1 MSDALPTVDYLVIG
15 AGAVGMAFVDTLI
28 AEDPDATVLIVDRH
42 DVPGGHWNDAYP
54 FVRLHQPSAF
64 YGVEGLELGRGE
76 IDRSGP
82 NEGYYE
88 LAGCAEVLAYYERAM
103 RKFIESGR
111 VTFWPMT
118 DYRGGGRCVG
128 ILSGEQRMVE
138 AIKRVVDTTYF
149 DTQVPATHTPRF
161 EIEPGTRFM
170 PTGELP
176 NLVRDPDAVPSHF
189 VVLGGGKTAMD
200 TAGWLLG
207 HDVAPERITWVRP
220 RDSWMIN
227 RRFTQPGLE
236 FFEGTIDFQSALMR
250 AAIAADNV
258 EGFFL
263 ELGKGG
269 HMLRLDPD
277 VQPTKFFFATI
288 SEGEVEALRAIDHV
302 IRGSRVSRIAP
313 GLIEMEDGSHAVP
326 DDSLFIDCTASAVAD
341 KDSVPVFQ
349 DGKIVVQALFA
360 PLVVFG
366 AALTAWIEVHR
377 DNDDARNA
385 LAQPIAVKQGCAAY
399 LTATLGNLT
408 NRMRWAR
415 EPNLAE
421 WLGQSR
427 LDPAA
432 RTIAKVQAERP
443 ELLGALGD
451 YRTLAKQGVPAL
463 MQLIQNARED

>member
-1 MSDALPTVDYLVIG
+1 MERVDYLVIG

-28 AEDPDATVLIVDRH
+28 AEDPEATVLIVDRH
-42 DVPGGHWNDAYP
+42 AVPGGHWNDAYP

-64 YGVEGLELGRGE
+64 YGVESLELGRGE

-88 LAGCAEVLAYYERAM
+88 LAGCAEVLAYYERVM
-103 RKFIESGR
+103 REFIDSGR

-118 DYRGGGRCVG
+118 DYREGRCIG
-128 ILSGEQRMVE
+128 ILSGDERRVE
-138 AIKRVVDTTYF
+138 ATKRVVDTTYF
-149 DTQVPATHTPRF
+149 DTQVPATHKPRF
-161 EIEPGTRFM
+161 TIEPGTPFM

-176 NLVRDPDAVPSHF
+176 DLVRKPDAVPSHF

-207 HDVAPERITWVRP
+207 NGVAPERMTWVRP
-220 RDSWMIN
+220 RDSWLIN
-227 RRFTQPGLE
+227 RRYTQPGLE

-250 AAIAADNV
+250 AAITADTV
-258 EGFFL
+258 ADYFL
-263 ELGKGG
+263 ELEQGG

-288 SEGEVEALRAIDHV
+288 SEGEVEALRAVENV
-302 IRGSRVSRIAP
+302 IRGSRVTRIAP
-313 GLIEMEDGSHAVP
+313 GLIDTQDGAHSVPEDA
-326 DDSLFIDCTASAVAD
+326 LFIDCTASAVAD

-377 DNDDARNA
+377 DDDNARNA
-385 LAQPIAVKQGCAAY
+385 LAQPIAVRQGCAAY

-415 EPNLAE
+415 EPDLAA
-421 WLGQSR
+421 WLGRSR

-443 ELLGALGD
+443 ELLAALGD